1 MFASLSGDNTPRPY
15 ARYLS
20 FVAQGSD
27 QEISHFYARKNL
39 HSVLGDDKFK
49 KSAKAK
55 IAALRQHGKTSA
67 KPARSRPSMKQVVTE
82 VARFYKVD
90 EQSIYQA
97 ARGPGSRNVPRW
109 VAMHL
114 CQELSAVTLQVI
126 ARRFGLKRYGT
137 VSTTIGKLK
146 HEFRENPASLKAVQS
161 LIKRLEA

>member
-1 MFASLSGDNTPRPY
+1 
-15 ARYLS
+15 
-20 FVAQGSD
+20 
-27 QEISHFYARKNL
+27 
-39 HSVLGDDKFK
+39 
-49 KSAKAK
+49 
-55 IAALRQHGKTSA
+55 
-67 KPARSRPSMKQVVTE
+67 MKQVVTE